1 MLFVPL
7 VATAP
12 LQAPEAVQAVAL
24 ADDQVTVALDP
35 LLMLEGLALNVTVGA
50 GVATAPLTATVV
62 DCSVVPPDPVQD
74 RL

>member
-62 DCSVVPPDPVQD
+62 D
-74 RL
+74 